1 MDVSKMGLIMKERA
15 KLLFVAEQPEKLL
28 GTLRIVEV
36 FTEFFDTKFWYMWD
50 TMYVFMFLPNDSI
63 QQ

>member
-36 FTEFFDTKFWYMWD
+36 FTEF
-50 TMYVFMFLPNDSI
+50 L
-63 QQ
+63 